1 MHGFTVYLNR
11 IEQKSRRLKMKLWSR
26 GLGKTEIDMD
36 LRYYKL
42 VKDEE
47 TGGVT
52 IIGNMQSPVTWEFTI
67 KLEPEDIAGIVG
79 LALNPPLWSFIAKN
93 LMQVPLYF
101 KNRSE
106 FMVEDADK
114 LEQRIMDVYKKM
126 TTPSQGR
133 KKRGSKRN
141 AEKDSSKKVRKLELA
156 DSEA

>member
-1 MHGFTVYLNR
+1 
-11 IEQKSRRLKMKLWSR
+11 MKLWSR
-26 GLGKTEIDMD
+26 GLGKTEINMD

-42 VKDEE
+42 VKDAE

-79 LALNPPLWSFIAKN
+79 LALNPPLWSFVAKN
-93 LMQVPLYF
+93 LMQVPLYL

-106 FMVEDADK
+106 FVLEDAET
-114 LEQRIMDVYKKM
+114 LEARIMDVYKKM
-126 TTPSQGR
+126 TSPNPDR
-133 KKRGSKRN
+133 KKRGKRR
-141 AEKDSSKKVRKLELA
+141 AAAKADKEKDSGKVRKLELA